1 MLSLEAL
8 FCHVDDFCQRFEP
21 QWKQKLLGDGV
32 QQRQRSGSFCLSEIM
47 TILIA
52 FHQSAY
58 RDFKGFYTQRV
69 CCDWRDAFPGL
80 VSYNRFVEWMPST
93 LIPLWA
99 YLRHCFGT
107 CTGISFID
115 STSVKVCH
123 NRHINDHKVFQ
134 PLAARGKTSVH
145 WFFGFKL
152 HLVVNEQ
159 GELLNVVLT
168 PGNTDDRRPVPKLL
182 QLLFGK
188 VFGDRR
194 YVSQKL
200 AQQLWQ
206 QSGIQLV
213 TKLKR
218 NMKNRLM
225 SLSDKL
231 LLRRRAIIESI
242 IDQLKNISPIEHSRH
257 RSPVNG
263 FVNVICGLIAYCHQ
277 PKKPSLLINEALLAA
292 A

>member
-1 MLSLEAL
+1 M
-8 FCHVDDFCQRFEP
+8 D
-21 QWKQKLLGDGV
+21 
-32 QQRQRSGSFCLSEIM
+32 
-47 TILIA
+47 
-52 FHQSAY
+52 
-58 RDFKGFYTQRV
+58 
-69 CCDWRDAFPGL
+69 
-80 VSYNRFVEWMPST
+80 
-93 LIPLWA
+93 
-99 YLRHCFGT
+99 
-107 CTGISFID
+107 
-115 STSVKVCH
+115 
-123 NRHINDHKVFQ
+123 
-134 PLAARGKTSVH
+134 

-182 QLLFGK
+182 QHLFGK

-242 IDQLKNISPIEHSRH
+242 IDGVADSRYEPTDFG
-257 RSPVNG
+257 S
-263 FVNVICGLIAYCHQ
+263 YKTHQ
-277 PKKPSLLINEALLAA
+277 A
-292 A
+292 